1 MDGVKIGVIGAGSRG
16 THMARTLCSLDK
28 RVEVKAVYDPEA
40 KFMEDFKKSTGQ
52 SGAKCC
58 ASEAEL
64 LADPEISWVMV
75 MSPNWKHKEQVVA
88 SFKAGKNVFA
98 EKPLATTIE
107 DCQAIYDA
115 CKESGKLFATG
126 FVLRYAPLYRKLR
139 ELLDSGAYGKIVSID
154 ANENITPSHGGYI
167 MRNWR
172 RFSKFAGPHI
182 LEKCCH
188 DIDLLNWFVGSLPSK
203 VASFG
208 GNDYFTPENVS
219 IRRKLKD
226 PGKGKESIFG
236 SWDDRHPVD
245 CPFLAEKDV
254 VDNQVSIIE
263 YRNKVRVMF
272 QCTTFNAIPERRMY
286 MTCTEG
292 CLIAELYTGVVRA
305 KRIGKDEPELRFDIT
320 GEGHAGGDQVIMK
333 ELLDSMLTGSAPK
346 CGGDEGLESAVA
358 ALAIDEAR
366 LKGSTLDL
374 EPIWRR
380 LGR

>member
-1 MDGVKIGVIGAGSRG
+1 MDSVGIGVIGAGSRG
-16 THMARTLCSLDK
+16 TGMSKVLCGLDK
-28 RVEVKAVYDPEA
+28 RVEVKAVFDPEA
-40 KFMEDFKKSTGQ
+40 KYMEEFKKATGQ
-52 SGAKCC
+52 GGAKCC
-58 ASEAEL
+58 ASHEEL

-75 MSPNWKHKEQVVA
+75 MSPNWKHKEQVVD

-107 DCQAIYDA
+107 DCQAIYEA
-115 CKESGKLFATG
+115 RKESGRLFATG

-139 ELLDSGAYGKIVSID
+139 ELLDSGAYGRIVSID

-172 RFSKFAGPHI
+172 RLSKYAGPHI

-188 DIDLLNWFVGSLPSK
+188 DIDLLNWFVGSLPSR

-208 GNDYFTPENVS
+208 GNDYFTPANAS
-219 IRRKLKD
+219 IRERLKD
-226 PGKGKESIFG
+226 SGKGKDSLFG
-236 SWDDRHPVD
+236 SWDDHHPED
-245 CPFLAEKDV
+245 CPFKSEKDV

-286 MTCTEG
+286 MACTEG
-292 CLIAELYTGVVRA
+292 CVVAELYSGTIRA
-305 KRIGKDEPELRFDIT
+305 RRIGKDEPELLFKVT
-320 GEGHAGGDQVIMK
+320 GEGHAGGDEVIMR
-333 ELLDSMLTGSAPK
+333 ELLDSMLNGSAPK
-346 CGGDEGLESAVA
+346 CGGDEGLESAVT

-366 LKGSTLDL
+366 VKGSMLDM
-374 EPIWRR
+374 EGIWRK